1 MSSTPPATR
10 DGAAFGDSRS
20 CREWLGA
27 LPLTNIPQ
35 AQYLVLEALR
45 ALGRDEAFD
54 PLERLKC
61 LELVRDKVA
70 YLQSEQRTRYFGKS
84 LPLSSND
91 TDAWRSSRSL
101 LEELE
106 AGYRKCLDAAAKS
119 PALASHQALI
129 AQRAM
134 RYIGAQMLFHAI
146 IYRRFD
152 PRLWERLHAMYA
164 RMESAG
170 LADEIV
176 KDTLEGEEG
185 TSSVGEAY
193 VRVVMLQA
201 AYLSE
206 VTAPQMDFIEHLIRM
221 WIRRVPIRKKP
232 AEGAGALSPLVVD
245 LGKAIGARPHLS
257 AEVGESQ
264 RILDVE
270 QVSRSIRKRVHALQ
284 NGEAP
289 ETMGLAPET
298 PVGDALD
305 QLKRVHRLWCEGVP
319 PRPPAKVPKEK
330 AAGLVFGLNEIWFF
344 ATGGKAFEQPDRK
357 RELTRQEK
365 QDLEVF
371 GQVSARTQ
379 AMMLSEHNY
388 TVESWGVVDEMLGAW
403 RIARP
408 PTSSRGVTIG
418 RLVAMRVGDAGP
430 FFLGKLSALSQEGDK
445 VVATVTLFPG
455 KPEAVPVR
463 ASDARNRANAQWSHG
478 FRLAGLEKAKLPP
491 SMVVGTNVAAR
502 GRGIEVWEGP
512 PLTGRPKECTVEE
525 ILDHGTDFDRI
536 TFF

>member
-10 DGAAFGDSRS
+10 DGAAFADARS

-61 LELVRDKVA
+61 MELVRDKVA

-129 AQRAM
+129 AQRAL

-152 PRLWERLHAMYA
+152 PQLWERLHGMYA
-164 RMESAG
+164 RMEGAG
-170 LADEIV
+170 LVDEVV
-176 KDTLEGEEG
+176 KDHLEGEEG
-185 TSSVGEAY
+185 TSSVAEAY

-221 WIRRVPIRKKP
+221 WIRKVVIRRKP

-257 AEVGESQ
+257 SELGESQ

-270 QVSRSIRKRVHALQ
+270 QVSKSIRKRVHALQ

-289 ETMGLAPET
+289 ETMGLPPET

-319 PRPPAKVPKEK
+319 PRPAAKVPKEK
-330 AAGLVFGLNEIWFF
+330 STGLVFGLNEIWFF
-344 ATGGKAFEQPDRK
+344 VSGGKAFEQPDRK

-371 GQVSARTQ
+371 GRVSERTQ
-379 AMMLSEHNY
+379 AMMLSELKFD
-388 TVESWGVVDEMLGAW
+388 VENWNVVDEMLGSW
-403 RIARP
+403 RLVRP
-408 PTSSRGVTIG
+408 PTSSRGITIG

-430 FFLGKLSALSQEGDK
+430 FFLGKVSALSQEPEG
-445 VVATVTLFPG
+445 VVATITLFPG
-455 KPEAVPVR
+455 KPEAVPAR
-463 ASDARNRANAQWSHG
+463 AGDARNRANAQWSPG
-478 FRLAGLEKAKLPP
+478 FKLPALEKAKVPASL
-491 SMVVGTNVAAR
+491 VVGAGVSAR
-502 GRGIEVWEGP
+502 GRGVEVWEGE
-512 PLTGRPKECTVEE
+512 PKEKTVEDV
-525 ILDHGTDFDRI
+525 LDHGTDFDRVAY
-536 TFF
+536 F